1 VQASALEEEEE
12 RLVVARGAIEAL
24 GLAEG
29 ASVEAVPLP

>member
-1 VQASALEEEEE
+1 VQASALEAEEG
-12 RLVVARGAIEAL
+12 RLVVPPGVIEAL